1 MSLSMSPTRWAMA
14 AATVCL
20 VAACGGKE
28 PTPTPTPVRSGT
40 ATAASIDSMWARADD
55 LFRRGKWDDAAVA
68 YERVQ
73 LEMPAG
79 DARIP
84 LSRYRLAETR
94 LGQKSNLQ
102 AVREFRRVSD
112 DFATDTLAPIALVRA
127 GDAYAALWR
136 RPELDPTY
144 GTVAQATYQE
154 VLTRFPG
161 TPAAAQASLKLSE
174 LEEKFAYK
182 AYKGA
187 AFYLRFKAYDS
198 AVLLLKNVVATYPRT
213 RIIPEAL
220 DDLIGAYRKLG
231 YEEDVRDT
239 CDYFRRF
246 QPDSPRLAKSCPAA
260 TTPAP
265 APTTAPS
272 GGTPGS

>member
-1 MSLSMSPTRWAMA
+1 MSLSMSRVQWTVAVAAVCMA
-14 AATVCL
+14 
-20 VAACGGKE
+20 AACGGKE
-28 PTPTPTPVRSGT
+28 PAPTPTPVSSGT
-40 ATAASIDSMWARADD
+40 ATAASIDSMWVRAND
-55 LFRRGKWDDAAVA
+55 LFRREKWDDAAVA

-73 LEMPAG
+73 LEMPTG
-79 DARIP
+79 DPRIP
-84 LSRYRLAETR
+84 LARFRLAETR

-144 GTVAQATYQE
+144 GAVAQATYQE

-161 TPAAAQASLKLSE
+161 TPAAAQASLKLAE

-182 AYKGA
+182 AYKNA

-213 RIIPEAL
+213 SIIPEAL

-231 YEEDVRDT
+231 YDEDVRDT
-239 CDYFRRF
+239 CDFFRRF
-246 QPDSPRLAKSCPAA
+246 HPDSPRLSKSCPA
-260 TTPAP
+260 TSTPP
-265 APTTAPS
+265 SPAPS